1 MAHTKSSIKDLKRIK
16 KRTIRNR
23 TLRSKMRTYVKTARV
38 ALDKDTSDAS
48 ERVDAAC
55 RVLDMMVTKG
65 IIKKNN
71 ASRRKSRLMK
81 RLNITLNIGQPAVLK
96 SEKTI
101 HEEPKVVKPERPE
114 LDESTESVDADVMA
128 AAINKAEKEPTEKV
142 PDEKTEPAESEESV
156 SADTTDEQS

>member
-23 TLRSKMRTYVKTARV
+23 TLRSKLRTYVKKAKV
-38 ALDKDTSDAS
+38 ALDKDTSDAP
-48 ERVDAAC
+48 ERVGAAC
-55 RVLDMMVTKG
+55 SVLDRMVTKG

-71 ASRRKSRLMK
+71 ASRRKGRLMK

-101 HEEPKVVKPERPE
+101 QEEPKVVQPERP
-114 LDESTESVDADVMA
+114 
-128 AAINKAEKEPTEKV
+128 
-142 PDEKTEPAESEESV
+142 
-156 SADTTDEQS
+156 